1 MFQNATFWAFGAYGP
16 KPSKGLHSRCRNRRT
31 PKTPL
36 GETAQLE
43 TCRDLLTILW
53 DLLMKQ
59 VTREGKRMM
68 GPYNLEVRFG
78 FPLCFQCSFRYPY
91 EGKLNF
97 TAESTQRPK
106 SFLTSLLRTY
116 QNLCNGPSKV
126 LCSATA
132 NGGQQLQQQNLHPWY
147 VYVLSSLFLLSLL

>member
-1 MFQNATFWAFGAYGP
+1 MTYGLELFGFPLCFQCSFRYPYEGKLNSTAESTQRPKSFLTSLGTITEQISELAKLCLYVFQNATFWAFGAYGP
-16 KPSKGLHSRCRNRRT
+16 KPSKGLHSRCRRLRLRLHSRCRNRRT

-68 GPYNLEVRFG
+68 GPYNST
-78 FPLCFQCSFRYPY
+78 C
-91 EGKLNF
+91 KLL
-97 TAESTQRPK
+97 TQSPD
-106 SFLTSLLRTY
+106 
-116 QNLCNGPSKV
+116 P
-126 LCSATA
+126 
-132 NGGQQLQQQNLHPWY
+132 
-147 VYVLSSLFLLSLL
+147 